1 MTNAKGRSHARHDA
15 PEKPTYK
22 RQQYWVD
29 APLQLQM
36 VGFVLV
42 LVSASLL
49 LTAFSVFRGVQ
60 EASAQSSQI
69 FHSLEWIK
77 GALRAPLV
85 LASAISLLA
94 SGLLTLFWS
103 HRFAGPLR
111 VVAAGIARVRHG
123 NLAVPVRVRVTDAH
137 QEFAGEFQ
145 EMQDAL
151 RKMIESDRAHV
162 AAAASAIEAARRAVE
177 EGRTADEAD
186 EDLARALA
194 ELRQACA
201 QYHL

>member
-1 MTNAKGRSHARHDA
+1 MTHTPAKPSF
-15 PEKPTYK
+15 K
-22 RQQYWVD
+22 REQYWVD
-29 APLQLQM
+29 SPVQLQM

-60 EASAQSSQI
+60 ESSIQSRQI

-77 GALRAPLV
+77 DALRAPLL
-85 LASAISLLA
+85 LASAISLLG

-123 NLAVPVRVRVTDAH
+123 NLAVPVRVRTTDAH
-137 QEFAGEFQ
+137 QDFAAEFQ
-145 EMQDAL
+145 KMQDEL
-151 RKMIESDRAHV
+151 RRMIEIDRTHV
-162 AAAASAIEAARRAVE
+162 ASAVASLESAEKALE
-177 EGRTADEAD
+177 EGREAD
-186 EDLARALA
+186 DDIAKALA
-194 ELRQACA
+194 ELRRTCTQF
-201 QYHL
+201 HL